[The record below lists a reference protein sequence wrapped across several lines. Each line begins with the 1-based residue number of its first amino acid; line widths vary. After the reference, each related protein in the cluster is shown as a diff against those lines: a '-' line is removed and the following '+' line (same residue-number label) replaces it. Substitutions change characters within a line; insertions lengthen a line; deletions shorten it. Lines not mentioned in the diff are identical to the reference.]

1 MANDCSNRLLIHCDN
16 EQLLDKIHELFYL
29 EEDGEIRYTM
39 MKLVPIPPDTY
50 DKEGNP
56 AIGFFTPRGYWGTR
70 SNFWWPKP
78 ERRKNEFILEYYTA
92 NGPNHYWIEEL
103 VSSILKMLEDFSGN
117 TKPKLYVKHLFDVCQ
132 IMTDGFMYWEPGLEM
147 NYEYSTEDNLN
158 EKVINEFK
166 EVEEEQRKELEV
178 FEFHLEDYLWEEPI
192 EDDFEYRFQRYGR
205 NMFWVD

>member
-39 MKLVPIPPDTY
+39 MKLAPIPPDTY

-70 SNFWWPKP
+70 SNFWWPKSD
-78 ERRKNEFILEYYTA
+78 RRKNEFILEYYTA
-92 NGPNHYWIEEL
+92 NGPNLYWIEDL
-103 VSSILKMLEDFSGN
+103 ICSIMEMLDEYSIETN
-117 TKPKLYVKHLFDVCQ
+117 QKLFIKHTFYVLQLFAA
-132 IMTDGFMYWEPGLEM
+132 GYLYWEPGMAIE
-147 NYEYSTEDNLN
+147 YDYSTEEGPN

-166 EVEEEQRKELEV
+166 VIEYEHEREMEV
-178 FEFHLEDYLWEEPI
+178 FELYIEDYLGEEPMRDDI
-192 EDDFEYRFQRYGR
+192 ETY
-205 NMFWVD
+205 